1 MIMTIRIISNLCFG
15 WLSPNNTYGYPPM
28 FPINPSCWWLNTA
41 CLALLAPPASLPASP
56 FESLLD
62 IRLWSH
68 RHTNTCATA
77 AAEPPSAIKVG
88 KSAMF
93 LSDHL
98 IPFDAV
104 LWSGTSSLWKYMAI
118 FLSVAKSNYQRF
130 FRSEEDT
137 LFPQEIANFATRNW
151 HVGALQDDDLF
162 TKSGPTR
169 PEQQIHD
176 GVSGFLCVFI
186 LMFSPS
192 TVCFLIKIPITI
204 PLLPMDWLTA
214 SWSNCNSIDFWNYFS
229 MTLWLLTFP
238 KIIWISYIHTYVYIY
253 IICTF
258 RIQYTV

>member
-1 MIMTIRIISNLCFG
+1 
-15 WLSPNNTYGYPPM
+15 
-28 FPINPSCWWLNTA
+28 
-41 CLALLAPPASLPASP
+41 
-56 FESLLD
+56 
-62 IRLWSH
+62 
-68 RHTNTCATA
+68 
-77 AAEPPSAIKVG
+77 
-88 KSAMF
+88 
-93 LSDHL
+93 L

-192 TVCFLIKIPITI
+192 TVRFLIKIPITI